1 MNMSPQELLRLWQG
15 LLVQSVQ
22 QPDLPDLTV
31 RQLAIMLVVFLEK
44 GPHTVRSLAA
54 HLNLA
59 KPAVTR
65 ALDRLEGL
73 GYVRRQPDKVDK
85 RSVFITPSLGG
96 VKFLGMLTDGM
107 ELVASS

>member
-1 MNMSPQELLRLWQG
+1 MTPSPQELLSLWQG
-15 LLVQSVQ
+15 LLVQSVR
-22 QPDLPDLTV
+22 QPELPDLTV
-31 RQLAIMLVVFLEK
+31 RQLAVMLVVFLEK
-44 GPHTVRSLAA
+44 GPHTVRSLAK

-73 GYVRRQPDKVDK
+73 GFVRRQPDKLDK

-96 VKFLGMLTDGM
+96 VKFLGMLTDGV
-107 ELVASS
+107 ELIG